1 MSTMSGGCRDWNS
14 TRSARILFL
23 HLDLVISD
31 PVIWLEI
38 QAVADPRR
46 QSFIYRSKLIHYSH
60 WQLVARSPPSKL
72 NQLFPHYQ
80 LPPTLPTR
88 QRMSSISS
96 SFSSSSSS
104 SSSSPN
110 IITTFPSSAL
120 AAARM
125 RRHRRD
131 AISRQAES
139 EWESQ
144 APPAQTPFSTGWSW
158 TDHPVPPTTTPVP
171 PPPGNELICPL
182 ASLPSPSS
190 TSSSSSSFA
199 FPHVDTSL
207 PPDQADDDDGDVDTE
222 LQATLARFAFPSTT
236 RKHRR
241 SGESIDHHPTPPSA
255 VAVGGGATRRCGTG
269 PVKRAQCTHC
279 EHA

>member
-1 MSTMSGGCRDWNS
+1 MSTMSGECRDWNS
-14 TRSARILFL
+14 TRSARILFFAFRFSDKRSGDL
-23 HLDLVISD
+23 ARGSGCCRSPVTIIHLSLKANS
-31 PVIWLEI
+31 L
-38 QAVADPRR
+38 
-46 QSFIYRSKLIHYSH
+46 FT

-72 NQLFPHYQ
+72 NRLPHYQ
-80 LPPTLPTR
+80 LPLTLPTR

-96 SFSSSSSS
+96 SFSSESSS

-131 AISRQAES
+131 AIFRQAES

-190 TSSSSSSFA
+190 SFSSSPSSFA

-207 PPDQADDDDGDVDTE
+207 PPVQADDDDGDVDTE
-222 LQATLARFAFPSTT
+222 LQATLALFAFPSTT

-241 SGESIDHHPTPPSA
+241 SGESIDHHPTPLP
-255 VAVGGGATRRCGTG
+255 AVGGSATRRCGTG